1 MKLKC
6 KLGKTKGGQK
16 TWLWLVMVMTAV
28 FALLSFVIGLNQSI
42 WFDEAYS
49 VNLAQR
55 SVGEIISLTAVDV
68 HPPLY
73 YLFLK
78 VWGEIFGFSDVALRC
93 SSVFL
98 MSLAVFLAIGLAKIL
113 AGEKVA
119 QIASMLLALS
129 PMLIRYG
136 FELRMY
142 ALGVLIGVVATLVL
156 WKILQTQQGKKR
168 RVLEIVYAGLVA
180 MGVWT
185 LYYIVIIWFAHL
197 LYLIYRSKKQGRKVW
212 RERYWLIYGL
222 AILMF
227 LPWLSVFWGQ
237 LVNGTLAPVTET
249 LNLAN
254 LLGIVSFNL
263 FYRPIWQLDQIL
275 SLLSLALIAML
286 IVWRSNKK
294 NMVDESKIFL
304 RFLVISPIILE
315 FLICLAKPIYLERY
329 LVYLVPFMI
338 IYLAMVLKEMRHTD
352 LVVGYLIL
360 LLMIGVVQLVQ
371 VGNYNFQ
378 RLQKPEIKRVVAQ
391 LNNEAKIPIIAD
403 TPYEAIELRA
413 YQKELIYFY
422 APYEKLTG
430 GYAPLDQDKLKIA
443 KEENIPDLDCFWY
456 VYYEGLMK
464 KMLQA
469 KGYEAIG
476 QAEDLKGLKYLR
488 MCKAQ

>member
-1 MKLKC
+1 MLFRS
-6 KLGKTKGGQK
+6 
-16 TWLWLVMVMTAV
+16 MTTV

-78 VWGEIFGFSDVALRC
+78 VWGEIFGFNEVALRC

-227 LPWLSVFWGQ
+227 LPWLSVFWRQ

-254 LLGIVSFNL
+254 LL
-263 FYRPIWQLDQIL
+263 
-275 SLLSLALIAML
+275 
-286 IVWRSNKK
+286 
-294 NMVDESKIFL
+294 E
-304 RFLVISPIILE
+304 
-315 FLICLAKPIYLERY
+315 
-329 LVYLVPFMI
+329 
-338 IYLAMVLKEMRHTD
+338 
-352 LVVGYLIL
+352 
-360 LLMIGVVQLVQ
+360 IG
-371 VGNYNFQ
+371 
-378 RLQKPEIKRVVAQ
+378 
-391 LNNEAKIPIIAD
+391 
-403 TPYEAIELRA
+403 RA
-413 YQKELIYFY
+413 H
-422 APYEKLTG
+422 
-430 GYAPLDQDKLKIA
+430 
-443 KEENIPDLDCFWY
+443 
-456 VYYEGLMK
+456 V
-464 KMLQA
+464 
-469 KGYEAIG
+469 
-476 QAEDLKGLKYLR
+476 
-488 MCKAQ
+488 